1 MANVN
6 TSGFDIGFIKLKGK
20 VEGDE
25 ISDKVAQELE
35 RRITVMFEQR
45 LTDQQDVLS
54 LKTLDVPQSIA
65 HGQTEVVFSWSTP
78 FTNLKYV
85 ASVVVTADGNAGMF
99 LREKARSAT
108 SITFDISGL
117 QGSASIKLNA
127 VGV

>member
-6 TSGFDIGFIKLKGK
+6 TSGYDLGFVKLKGA
-20 VEGDE
+20 VEGDQ
-25 ISDKVAQELE
+25 ISDQIAQELE

-54 LKTLDVPQSIA
+54 LKTLEVPQSIA
-65 HGQTEVVFSWSTP
+65 DGQTEVVFSWSTP

-99 LREKARSAT
+99 LREKARTAT
-108 SITFDISGL
+108 SITFGVSGL

-127 VGV
+127 LGV